1 MNNECDFGK
10 RLRGR
15 PVAIYGLCMSV
26 LDNLCNGIE
35 KAILCT
41 VTSTNTKLSS

>member
-1 MNNECDFGK
+1 MNNECDFEK

-15 PVAIYGLCMSV
+15 PVAIYGFCMAV

-35 KAILCT
+35 KAILCN
-41 VTSTNTKLSS
+41 STKTKRSS